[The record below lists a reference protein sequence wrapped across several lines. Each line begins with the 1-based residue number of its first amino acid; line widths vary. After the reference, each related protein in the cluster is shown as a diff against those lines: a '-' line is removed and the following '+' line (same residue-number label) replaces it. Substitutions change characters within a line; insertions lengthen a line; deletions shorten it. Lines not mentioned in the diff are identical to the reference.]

1 MKHNPCLRFAVSFHR
16 SYFSTNE
23 LLLKIQNAFC
33 IRSKKTIFSDMVV
46 WIKTC
51 FVCKNINMT
60 VTVNQPWNI
69 WMKLNTWICP
79 FSPINFDMFN
89 SNNSKWIFILPNNSR
104 TIYTTCCKLSI
115 YYIYTSLY
123 HINHFGE
130 MRSEISLCPL
140 SNLRIM
146 LICKCDDSG
155 NCICT

>member
-1 MKHNPCLRFAVSFHR
+1 MKHNPCLRFVVSFHR

-89 SNNSKWIFILPNNSR
+89 SNNSKWIFILPNYNMLQ
-104 TIYTTCCKLSI
+104 TFHLLYL
-115 YYIYTSLY
+115 YI
-123 HINHFGE
+123 F
-130 MRSEISLCPL
+130 ISHK
-140 SNLRIM
+140 SFWWNAFWNFFM
-146 LICKCDDSG
+146 SSFKC
-155 NCICT
+155 